1 MSLEKKNLIC
11 SSTTNPRKLAVA
23 ITKELE
29 KTKSIKIKVIGAN
42 AVNQAI
48 KAVCYVNQRKQ
59 LFNGEL
65 PVFVY
70 PNFCYAQVGENKV
83 QTLISLE
90 VR

>member
-1 MSLEKKNLIC
+1 MSLETKNLIC

-23 ITKELE
+23 ITKELG
-29 KTKSIKIKVIGAN
+29 KTKSIKIDAIGAN

-59 LFNGEL
+59 AINGEL

-70 PNFCYAQVGENKV
+70 PNFSYAQVGEDKV